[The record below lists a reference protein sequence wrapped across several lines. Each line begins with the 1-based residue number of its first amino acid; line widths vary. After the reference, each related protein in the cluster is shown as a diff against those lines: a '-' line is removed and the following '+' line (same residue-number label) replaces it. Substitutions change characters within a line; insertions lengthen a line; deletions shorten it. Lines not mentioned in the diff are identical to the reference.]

1 VAQPFSDIQLD
12 AMRELGNIGSGTAAT
27 ALSNMIGVPVDIDVA
42 RASMVPITQIVEAA
56 GPPDTLVTAVLL
68 PIEGDL
74 KAQVIILMQGR
85 TVETVCELLG
95 VTVGD
100 EMTDSA
106 LCEVG
111 NILGASYARA
121 LGQMIGAELEP
132 RPPELVRDRLTVIL
146 APALLATGEDEIALM
161 LDSTLTVDERE
172 CSPSFLFM
180 PSASGLTRIFDR
192 LGVSL

>member
-1 VAQPFSDIQLD
+1 MRSQPRRAACSLPASSWPDRERTPVAYPFSDLQLD

-85 TVETVCELLG
+85 TVET
-95 VTVGD
+95 
-100 EMTDSA
+100 
-106 LCEVG
+106 
-111 NILGASYARA
+111 
-121 LGQMIGAELEP
+121 
-132 RPPELVRDRLTVIL
+132 
-146 APALLATGEDEIALM
+146 
-161 LDSTLTVDERE
+161 
-172 CSPSFLFM
+172 
-180 PSASGLTRIFDR
+180 
-192 LGVSL
+192 